1 MDNKIK
7 FYRSESQLMNDAVD
21 RIVVE
26 FHRRKKERGDKVF
39 LLTGCSSE
47 VGRTSV
53 SINLAIALS
62 VAGWKTVLVD
72 CDMRKNDKFK
82 RLNEESKSGLVD
94 YLEKSKAVNDIA
106 YDTGYDNLEYIPC
119 GTTTNISPVR
129 LLCSGKMEK
138 LVDEL
143 KDKYDFVIFDF
154 PSIDI
159 VPDADILIP
168 SIDAVALVAAMRKTT
183 KHQLAEAK
191 LKMEIYEDKYAGLI
205 INRVDMMQYRKYN
218 HDYDYFRT
226 DNQND
231 KYEKNLKKK
240 IKEQNKDQNK
250 EKKINN
256 KES

>member
-1 MDNKIK
+1 MDIK

-47 VGRTSV
+47 VGTTSV

-62 VAGWKTVLVD
+62 AAGWKTVLVD

-82 RLNEESKSGLVD
+82 RLNEESRTGLID
-94 YLEKSKAVNDIA
+94 YLEKSKEVNDIA

-143 KDKYDFVIFDF
+143 KDKYDF
-154 PSIDI
+154 DI

-240 IKEQNKDQNK
+240 IKEQNK

>member
-1 MDNKIK
+1 MNKKIK
-7 FYRSESQLMNDAVD
+7 FYRSESQIMNDAVD

-26 FHRRKKERGDKVF
+26 FHRRKKEREDKAF
-39 LLTGCSSE
+39 LITGCSSE
-47 VGRTSV
+47 VGTTST

-82 RLNEESKSGLVD
+82 RLNDDSKTGLVN
-94 YLEKSKAVNDIA
+94 YLENSTQVKDIA
-106 YDTGYDNLEYIPC
+106 YDTGYENLDYIPC
-119 GTTTNISPVR
+119 GATTNISPVR

-138 LVDEL
+138 LVEQL
-143 KDKYDFVIFDF
+143 KEKYDYVIFDF

-183 KHQLAEAK
+183 KQQLAEAK
-191 LKMEIYEDKYAGLI
+191 MKMAIYEDKYAGLI

-226 DNQND
+226 DNLND
-231 KYEKNLKKK
+231 KYEKNLKK
-240 IKEQNKDQNK
+240 INKNQKN
-250 EKKINN
+250 IN
-256 KES
+256 EEA